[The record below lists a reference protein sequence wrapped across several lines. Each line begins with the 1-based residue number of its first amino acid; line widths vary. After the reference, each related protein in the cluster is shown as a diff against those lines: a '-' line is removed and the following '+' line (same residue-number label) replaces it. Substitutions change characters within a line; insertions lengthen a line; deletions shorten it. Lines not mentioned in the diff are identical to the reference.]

1 MIRHREWLAWR
12 LPYRLWQVRTT
23 FPEAASVGDT
33 RIAPDSA
40 VRGRAMR
47 AAWPP
52 QKRPGLPT
60 WVKAAAASQIGR
72 GSGHWPAPIPPL
84 P

>member
-33 RIAPDSA
+33 HRAPGSA
-40 VRGRAMR
+40 VAGRAMR
-47 AAWPP
+47 AALPP
-52 QKRPGLPT
+52 QKRPSSST